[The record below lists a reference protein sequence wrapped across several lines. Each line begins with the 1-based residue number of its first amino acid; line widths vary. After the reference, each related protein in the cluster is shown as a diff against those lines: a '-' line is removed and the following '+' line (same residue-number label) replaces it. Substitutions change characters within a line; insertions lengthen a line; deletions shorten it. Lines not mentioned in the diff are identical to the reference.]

1 MFMTDHKHVRVFG
14 IAQLLPVF
22 TRFWVG
28 IQVRQC
34 PALNIDG
41 FADINR
47 VVFFVVALLALI
59 VDNVD
64 RWIIR

>member
-1 MFMTDHKHVRVFG
+1 MLMTNHEHVRVFG

-22 TRFWVG
+22 TRFRIG
-28 IQVRQC
+28 IQVLQR
-34 PALNIDG
+34 PALNIDS

-64 RWIIR
+64 R